1 MPTDVEKYVIISR
14 IEVDVAVCH
23 SMKKEARAI
32 WANDQDLPLGSQLK
46 LFFELQLTSRRM
58 ITAARVL
65 SREKHRQYPIRL
77 QYYEGTIIKAIA

>member
-1 MPTDVEKYVIISR
+1 MPTDVEKYVMSR
-14 IEVDVAVCH
+14 TEVDVAVVCH